1 MRACNIAH
9 VHQKQ
14 LDTKRQKAHTIMTS
28 FIHARTG
35 ARRRR
40 DVDTRATMR
49 DDALVTF
56 TSLCDARVRPARR
69 TGDAQTTNDDGVDVV
84 R

>member
-1 MRACNIAH
+1 MSLAE
-9 VHQKQ
+9 
-14 LDTKRQKAHTIMTS
+14 DTKRQKAHTVTS
-28 FIHARTG
+28 LNHARD
-35 ARRRR
+35 RRDRRDRR
-40 DVDTRATMR
+40 DVDTPATMR

>member
-1 MRACNIAH
+1 
-9 VHQKQ
+9 
-14 LDTKRQKAHTIMTS
+14 
-28 FIHARTG
+28 
-35 ARRRR
+35 
-40 DVDTRATMR
+40 MR

>member
-1 MRACNIAH
+1 MSLAE
-9 VHQKQ
+9 
-14 LDTKRQKAHTIMTS
+14 DTKRQKAHTVTS
-28 FIHARTG
+28 LNHARD
-35 ARRRR
+35 RRDRR
-40 DVDTRATMR
+40 DVDTPATMR